1 MKVLPLSEVKMKLSQ
16 LVEEV
21 SSLDEEITI
30 TRNGKP
36 VAIIVSPDEFDS
48 RKETLAIRAAAR
60 RKTEIPELRSISHKV
75 GMRTK
80 PQVVFSR
87 PRAARPK
94 MGFQRPSASAPTDF
108 VQCLS
113 ACSAPS
119 SGVLRFLCDVGHHD
133 LAN

>member
-48 RKETLAIRAAAR
+48 WKETLAIRANAELMEEIR
-60 RKTEIPELRSISHKV
+60 RGLEDIKKKRKLYTLEELC
-75 GMRTK
+75 
-80 PQVVFSR
+80 
-87 PRAARPK
+87 AE
-94 MGFQRPSASAPTDF
+94 
-108 VQCLS
+108 
-113 ACSAPS
+113 
-119 SGVLRFLCDVGHHD
+119 
-133 LAN
+133 

>member
-48 RKETLAIRAAAR
+48 WKETLAIRADAELMAEIR
-60 RKTEIPELRSISHKV
+60 RGLEDIKKKRKLYTLEELCTE
-75 GMRTK
+75 
-80 PQVVFSR
+80 
-87 PRAARPK
+87 
-94 MGFQRPSASAPTDF
+94 
-108 VQCLS
+108 
-113 ACSAPS
+113 
-119 SGVLRFLCDVGHHD
+119 
-133 LAN
+133 

>member
-48 RKETLAIRAAAR
+48 WKETLAIRADAELMAEICR
-60 RKTEIPELRSISHKV
+60 GLEDIKKKRKLYTLEELFTE
-75 GMRTK
+75 
-80 PQVVFSR
+80 
-87 PRAARPK
+87 
-94 MGFQRPSASAPTDF
+94 
-108 VQCLS
+108 
-113 ACSAPS
+113 
-119 SGVLRFLCDVGHHD
+119 
-133 LAN
+133 

>member
-48 RKETLAIRAAAR
+48 WKETLAIRTDAELMEEIR
-60 RKTEIPELRSISHKV
+60 RGLEDIKKKRKLYTLEEL
-75 GMRTK
+75 
-80 PQVVFSR
+80 F
-87 PRAARPK
+87 AE
-94 MGFQRPSASAPTDF
+94 
-108 VQCLS
+108 
-113 ACSAPS
+113 
-119 SGVLRFLCDVGHHD
+119 
-133 LAN
+133 

>member
-48 RKETLAIRAAAR
+48 WKETLAIRADAELMAEIR
-60 RKTEIPELRSISHKV
+60 RGLADIKKKRKLYTLEELFTE
-75 GMRTK
+75 
-80 PQVVFSR
+80 
-87 PRAARPK
+87 
-94 MGFQRPSASAPTDF
+94 
-108 VQCLS
+108 
-113 ACSAPS
+113 
-119 SGVLRFLCDVGHHD
+119 
-133 LAN
+133 